1 MAIMEVRP
9 GSSPSSSP
17 SSSPGFDVSLS
28 HKLSDLF
35 YVKDSH

>member
-1 MAIMEVRP
+1 MSIMEVRP
-9 GSSPSSSP
+9 GSSP

-35 YVKDSH
+35 YGKDLH

>member
-1 MAIMEVRP
+1 MAIVEVRP
-9 GSSPSSSP
+9 GSSP

-35 YVKDSH
+35 YVRDSH